1 LTDAA
6 GSRTVDLEHTG
17 TIGERTMTDKNGQ
30 QRAASAQLERLFAD
44 EWEFTL
50 QEYPMFAT
58 SFGDHRFDDKL
69 ERVSEADH
77 ERRHA
82 KERGFYERLKTIDR
96 GALTP
101 DEQLNCDLFKRGAE
115 LGIEGFQFRTYRM
128 PISKMG
134 GFHSGFGE
142 LPIEVPLRT
151 TEQYENYIARIR
163 AFKQL
168 TDDHIDIMRAG
179 MRGGQVP
186 ADVTLVGVEKTIEP
200 HIVDDP
206 EKSLLFKPFAEFPS
220 TVPEKNRARLV
231 EAGRKAIAGS
241 LVPAYKR
248 FLEFVTTEYVPAA
261 RTEIAASALP
271 NGEAYYTHCIEAAT
285 SLKLTPQE
293 IHETGLAEVK
303 RIRAEMDQ
311 VIRDV
316 KFDGDF
322 RAFVQ
327 FLRTDA
333 QFYATTPDELMK
345 ENAYVL
351 KRMDGELPK
360 LFGRLP
366 RMPYGIRKVP
376 DYTAPNTT
384 TAYFWPGAGDGSRA
398 GFYYINTYEL
408 KSRPLYEIEA
418 LALHE
423 AVPGHHLQIALQQE
437 LERIPNFRRFGG
449 FTAFVE
455 GWALYAERLGLEAG
469 FYTDPYRNFGRLT
482 YEMWRST
489 RLVVD
494 TGIHALGWTR
504 QRAIDFMA
512 DNAALTLLN
521 IQNEVDRYIAWPG
534 QALAYKIGE
543 IKVRELRAR
552 AEQAL
557 GERFDVRAFHD
568 ELLGQGSLPL
578 DVLELRISAW
588 IAKQKQAAR

>member
-1 LTDAA
+1 MA
-6 GSRTVDLEHTG
+6 GEA
-17 TIGERTMTDKNGQ
+17 K
-30 QRAASAQLERLFAD
+30 QRGAASKQLEQLFAD

-50 QEYPMFAT
+50 REYPTFAT

-82 KERGFYERLKTIDR
+82 KAREFLARLKAIDR
-96 GALTP
+96 GALAP
-101 DEQLNCDLFKRGAE
+101 DEQLNYDLFERGAE
-115 LGIEGFQFRTYRM
+115 LGIEGHRFRTYRM

-134 GFHSGFGE
+134 GFHSGFAE
-142 LPIEVPLRT
+142 LPIQVPLRT
-151 TEQYENYIARIR
+151 TEHYENYIARLR
-163 AFKQL
+163 AFAQL
-168 TDDHIDIMRAG
+168 ADDHVEIMRAG
-179 MRGGQVP
+179 MRDGQVP

-200 HIVDDP
+200 HIVADP
-206 EKSLLFKPFAEFPS
+206 EKSLLFKPFTEFPP
-220 TVPEKNRARLV
+220 TVPERNRARLV
-231 EAGRKAIAGS
+231 EAGRKAIAES
-241 LVPAYKR
+241 LVPAYRR
-248 FLEFVTTEYVPAA
+248 FLEFVTKEYVPTA
-261 RTEIAASALP
+261 RTEIAATALP
-271 NGEAYYTHCIEAAT
+271 DGEAYYAHCVEAAT
-285 SLKLTPQE
+285 SLKLTPHE

-303 RIRAEMDQ
+303 RIRAEMDE
-311 VIRDV
+311 VIGRV
-316 KFDGDF
+316 KFTGSF
-322 RAFVQ
+322 EEFVE

-333 QFYATTPDELMK
+333 QFYAKTPDELMK

-384 TAYFWPGAGDGSRA
+384 TAYFWPAAGDGSRA

-437 LERIPNFRRFGG
+437 LESIPNFRRFGG

-482 YEMWRST
+482 YEMWRAT

-504 QRAIDFMA
+504 QAAIDFMA
-512 DNAALTLLN
+512 GNTALTLLN

-543 IKVRELRAR
+543 IKVRELRRR

-557 GERFDVRAFHD
+557 GERFDLRAFHD
-568 ELLGQGSLPL
+568 ELLGQGALPL
-578 DVLELRISAW
+578 DVLEERITRW
-588 IAKQKQAAR
+588 IAGKKAQ

>member
-1 LTDAA
+1 M
-6 GSRTVDLEHTG
+6 TG
-17 TIGERTMTDKNGQ
+17 QEQHKG
-30 QRAASAQLERLFAD
+30 AASKQLEQLLAD
-44 EWEFTL
+44 DWEFTL
-50 QEYPMFAT
+50 REHPMFAT

-69 ERVSEADH
+69 GRHAEADH

-82 KERGFYERLKTIDR
+82 KERELLARLNATDR
-96 GALTP
+96 SALAP
-101 DEQLNCDLFKRGAE
+101 NEQLNYDLFKRGAE
-115 LGIEGFQFRTYRM
+115 LGIEGFRFRTYRM

-142 LPIEVPLRT
+142 LPIQVPLRT
-151 TEQYENYIARIR
+151 TQHYENYIARIR
-163 AFKQL
+163 AFRQL
-168 TDDHIDIMRAG
+168 TDDHIEVMRAG
-179 MRGGQVP
+179 LRDGQVP
-186 ADVTLVGVEKTIEP
+186 PDVTLTNVGKTIEP

-206 EKSLLFKPFAEFPS
+206 EKSLLFKPFTEFPA
-220 TVPEKNRARLV
+220 TVPEKNRSRLV
-231 EAGRKAIAGS
+231 EAGRNAIAEC
-241 LVPAYKR
+241 LVLAYKR
-248 FLEFVTTEYVPAA
+248 FHEFVTTEYVPAA
-261 RTEIAASALP
+261 RKEIAATALP
-271 NGEAYYTHCIEAAT
+271 DGEAYYAHCVRAFT
-285 SLKLTPQE
+285 SLDLTPQE

-303 RIRAEMDQ
+303 RIRAEMDA

-322 RAFVQ
+322 KAFVQ
-327 FLRTDA
+327 FLRTDE
-333 QFYATTPDELMK
+333 QFYAKTPDELMK

-366 RMPYGIRKVP
+366 RMPYGIRRVP

-384 TAYFWPGAGDGSRA
+384 TAYYWPAAGDGSRA
-398 GFYYINTYEL
+398 GFYYINTYDL

-437 LERIPNFRRFGG
+437 LENLPNFRRFGG

-455 GWALYAERLGLEAG
+455 GWALYAERLGLESG

-512 DNAALTLLN
+512 DNTALTLLN

-543 IKVRELRAR
+543 IKVRELRRR

-568 ELLGQGSLPL
+568 ELLGQGGLPL
-578 DVLELRISAW
+578 DVLEPRIMGW
-588 IAKQKQAAR
+588 IAEQKGRVSAR

>member
-1 LTDAA
+1 M
-6 GSRTVDLEHTG
+6 TG
-17 TIGERTMTDKNGQ
+17 EAK
-30 QRAASAQLERLFAD
+30 QRGAASKQLEQLFAD

-50 QEYPMFAT
+50 REYPTFAT

-69 ERVSEADH
+69 ERYSEADH

-82 KERGFYERLKTIDR
+82 KAREFLARLKAIDR
-96 GALTP
+96 GALAP
-101 DEQLNCDLFKRGAE
+101 DEQLNYDLFERGAE
-115 LGIEGFQFRTYRM
+115 LGIEGHRFRTYRM

-142 LPIEVPLRT
+142 LPIQVPLRT
-151 TEQYENYIARIR
+151 TEHYENYIARIR
-163 AFKQL
+163 AFGQL
-168 TDDHIDIMRAG
+168 TDDHIEIMRAG
-179 MRGGQVP
+179 MRDGQVP

-200 HIVDDP
+200 HIVADP
-206 EKSLLFKPFAEFPS
+206 EKSLLFKPFTEFPP
-220 TVPEKNRARLV
+220 TVPERNRARLV
-231 EAGRKAIAGS
+231 EAGRKAIAES

-248 FLEFVTTEYVPAA
+248 FLEFVTKEYVPTA
-261 RTEIAASALP
+261 RSEIAATALP
-271 NGEAYYTHCIEAAT
+271 DGEAYYAHCVEAAT
-285 SLKLTPQE
+285 SLKLTPHE

-303 RIRAEMDQ
+303 RIRAEMDE
-311 VIRDV
+311 VIGRV
-316 KFDGDF
+316 KFTGSF
-322 RAFVQ
+322 EEFVE

-333 QFYATTPDELMK
+333 QFYAKTPDELMK

-384 TAYFWPGAGDGSRA
+384 TAYFWPAAGDGSRA

-437 LERIPNFRRFGG
+437 LESIPNFRRFGG

-482 YEMWRST
+482 YEMWRAT

-504 QRAIDFMA
+504 QAAIDFMA
-512 DNAALTLLN
+512 GNTALTLLN

-543 IKVRELRAR
+543 IKVRELRRR

-557 GERFDVRAFHD
+557 GERFDLRAFHD
-568 ELLGQGSLPL
+568 ELLGQGALPL
-578 DVLELRISAW
+578 DVLKERITRW
-588 IAKQKQAAR
+588 IAGKKAQ

>member
-1 LTDAA
+1 M
-6 GSRTVDLEHTG
+6 TG
-17 TIGERTMTDKNGQ
+17 EAK
-30 QRAASAQLERLFAD
+30 QRGAASKQLEQLFAD

-50 QEYPMFAT
+50 QEYPTFAT

-69 ERVSEADH
+69 ERYSEADH
-77 ERRHA
+77 ERRYA
-82 KERGFYERLKTIDR
+82 NAREFYARLKAIDR
-96 GALTP
+96 GALAP
-101 DEQLNCDLFKRGAE
+101 DEQLNYDLFERGAE
-115 LGIEGFQFRTYRM
+115 LGIEGHRFRTYRM

-142 LPIEVPLRT
+142 LPIQVPLRT
-151 TEQYENYIARIR
+151 TEHYENYIARIR
-163 AFKQL
+163 AFGQL
-168 TDDHIDIMRAG
+168 TDDHIETMRAG
-179 MRGGQVP
+179 MRDGQVP

-200 HIVDDP
+200 HIVADP
-206 EKSLLFKPFAEFPS
+206 EKSLLFKPFTEFPP
-220 TVPEKNRARLV
+220 TVPERNRARLV
-231 EAGRKAIAGS
+231 EAGRKAIAES

-248 FLEFVTTEYVPAA
+248 FLEFVTKEYVPAA
-261 RTEIAASALP
+261 RTEIAATALP
-271 NGEAYYTHCIEAAT
+271 DGEAYYAHCVEAAT
-285 SLKLTPQE
+285 SLKLTPHE

-303 RIRAEMDQ
+303 RIRAEMDE
-311 VIRDV
+311 VIGRV
-316 KFDGDF
+316 KFTGSF
-322 RAFVQ
+322 EEFVE

-333 QFYATTPDELMK
+333 QFYARTPDELMK

-384 TAYFWPGAGDGSRA
+384 TAYFWPAAGDGSRA

-437 LERIPNFRRFGG
+437 LESIPNFRRFGG

-482 YEMWRST
+482 YEMWRAT

-504 QRAIDFMA
+504 QAAIDFMA
-512 DNAALTLLN
+512 GNTALTLLN

-543 IKVRELRAR
+543 IKVRELRRR

-557 GERFDVRAFHD
+557 GERFDLRAFHD
-568 ELLGQGSLPL
+568 ELLGQGALPL
-578 DVLELRISAW
+578 DVLEERITRW
-588 IAKQKQAAR
+588 IAGKKAQ

>member
-1 LTDAA
+1 MA
-6 GSRTVDLEHTG
+6 GEA
-17 TIGERTMTDKNGQ
+17 K
-30 QRAASAQLERLFAD
+30 QRGAASKQLEQLFAD

-50 QEYPMFAT
+50 REYPTFAT

-82 KERGFYERLKTIDR
+82 KAREFLARLKAIDR
-96 GALTP
+96 GALAP
-101 DEQLNCDLFKRGAE
+101 DEQLNYDLFERGAE
-115 LGIEGFQFRTYRM
+115 LGIEGHRFRTYRM

-134 GFHSGFGE
+134 GFHSGFAE
-142 LPIEVPLRT
+142 LPIQVPLRT
-151 TEQYENYIARIR
+151 TEHYENYIARLR
-163 AFKQL
+163 AFAQL
-168 TDDHIDIMRAG
+168 ADDHIETMRAG
-179 MRGGQVP
+179 MRDGQVP

-200 HIVDDP
+200 HIVADP
-206 EKSLLFKPFAEFPS
+206 EKSLLFKPFTEFPP
-220 TVPEKNRARLV
+220 TVPERNRARLV
-231 EAGRKAIAGS
+231 EAGRKAIAES
-241 LVPAYKR
+241 LVPAYRR
-248 FLEFVTTEYVPAA
+248 FLEFVTKEYVPTA
-261 RTEIAASALP
+261 RTEIAATALP
-271 NGEAYYTHCIEAAT
+271 DGEAYYAHCVEAAT
-285 SLKLTPQE
+285 SLKLTPHE

-303 RIRAEMDQ
+303 RIRAEMDE
-311 VIRDV
+311 VIGRV
-316 KFDGDF
+316 KFTGSF
-322 RAFVQ
+322 EEFVE

-333 QFYATTPDELMK
+333 QFYAKTPDELMK

-384 TAYFWPGAGDGSRA
+384 TAYFWPAAGDGSRA

-437 LERIPNFRRFGG
+437 LESIPNFRRFGG

-482 YEMWRST
+482 YEMWRAT

-504 QRAIDFMA
+504 QAAIDFMA
-512 DNAALTLLN
+512 GNTALTLLN

-543 IKVRELRAR
+543 IKVRELRRR

-557 GERFDVRAFHD
+557 GERFDLRAFHD
-568 ELLGQGSLPL
+568 ELLGQGALPL
-578 DVLELRISAW
+578 DVLEERITRW
-588 IAKQKQAAR
+588 IAGKKAQ